1 MFHNPL
7 VDHAS
12 KSIFPNAF
20 KVIAMQTE
28 SEREEGVQ
36 ALADGLAGIVAKMGS
51 TSPFFEGERP
61 GYMECVLTRV
71 MKSVQFS
78 NKATMQTVF
87 PFPNPDIDSSLSP
100 FTSA

>member
-1 MFHNPL
+1 MKSLTRIHSPL
-7 VDHAS
+7 PDHAS

-36 ALADGLAGIVAKMGS
+36 ALAEGLSGIVAKMGS
-51 TSPFFEGERP
+51 TSPFFEGETP

-71 MKSVQFS
+71 MK
-78 NKATMQTVF
+78 TV
-87 PFPNPDIDSSLSP
+87 NYLTEKQIRQSLR
-100 FTSA
+100 FLTLE